1 MQPRERALVSTA
13 PTPLGHDTLL
23 PLPDSSRRRA
33 IEASHARCVA
43 LGLEPGRPPELS
55 PGPPSRLA
63 EARERH
69 RRLHEQAAPVME
81 MLFEQIIHT
90 RSIVVLADT
99 GGTILHAVGDDLF
112 LERAQQVALAPGV
125 NWSEATKG
133 TNAIGTALFNGQATL
148 VHSAE
153 HYVRANH
160 FLTCSAAPIFDHAGQ
175 LLGVL
180 DVTGDHRS
188 YHPHTL
194 AMVGMS
200 ARVIENQW
208 FADRFRH
215 GLRLHFHPRVERL
228 GTVREGML
236 ALAPDGSILGANR
249 SALELLGLGAARLR
263 GLGLQAVFGRGV
275 PELADH
281 CRRRGDEPIELHLD
295 EGESIGQ
302 RLWARV
308 VFNTPLAWPGAG
320 WATDATPA
328 PAPAAAPPPTLSK
341 PVSDTGQRTLQTL
354 EMQAIRDAVDSAGG
368 NLSQAARQ
376 LGIGRTTL
384 YRKLRSASPG

>member
-1 MQPRERALVSTA
+1 MRYAATVPYTDRALTRPAALHVGADS
-13 PTPLGHDTLL
+13 LQ
-23 PLPDSSRRRA
+23 PLPDATRRA
-33 IEASHARCVA
+33 AIVQSHERCAA
-43 LGLEPGRPPELS
+43 LGLSANHTPELS

-69 RRLHEQAAPVME
+69 RRLYEHAAPVME
-81 MLFEQIIHT
+81 MLFEQIVFT

-99 GGTILHAVGDDLF
+99 GGTILHAVGDDGF

-133 TNAIGTALFNGQATL
+133 TNAIGTALFNGAATL

-180 DVTGDHRS
+180 DVTGDRRS

-215 GLRLHFHPRVERL
+215 GLRLHFHPRVDRL

-236 ALAPDGSILGANR
+236 ALAPDGSVVGANR
-249 SALELLGLGAARLR
+249 SALELLGLHSARLR
-263 GLGLQAVFGRGV
+263 GLGLEAVFGCGV
-275 PELADH
+275 PTLADH
-281 CRRRGDEPIELHLD
+281 CRHRGDEPIEMHLGQ
-295 EGESIGQ
+295 GEAAGSSVFG
-302 RLWARV
+302 RV
-308 VFNTPLAWPGAG
+308 VFNTPLVWPTAG
-320 WATDATPA
+320 WQAEQPA
-328 PAPAAAPPPTLSK
+328 PGPAQPTL
-341 PVSDTGQRTLQTL
+341 QRL
-354 EMQAIRDAVDSAGG
+354 EMQAIQQAVDAASG
-368 NLSQAARQ
+368 NLSLAARQ

-384 YRKLRSASPG
+384 YRKLRGARPNATPRARP

>member
-1 MQPRERALVSTA
+1 VPPTLPAFNATTGLQSSAEALQ
-13 PTPLGHDTLL
+13 
-23 PLPDSSRRRA
+23 PLPDAARRTA
-33 IEASHARCVA
+33 IVQSHERSAAS
-43 LGLEPGRPPELS
+43 GLKANDTPELS

-63 EARERH
+63 EARTRH
-69 RRLHEQAAPVME
+69 RRLYEQAAPVME
-81 MLFEQIIHT
+81 MLFEQIVFT

-99 GGTILHAVGDDLF
+99 GGTILHAVGDDGF

-133 TNAIGTALFNGQATL
+133 TNAIGTALFNEAPTL

-180 DVTGDHRS
+180 DVTGDRRS

-194 AMVGMS
+194 AMVAMS

-208 FADRFRH
+208 FEDRFRH
-215 GLRLHFHPRVERL
+215 GLRLHFHPRAERL

-236 ALAPDGSILGANR
+236 ALGPDGSIVGANR
-249 SALELLGLGAARLR
+249 SALELLGLSLARLR
-263 GLGLQAVFGRGV
+263 GLGLQAVLGCDV
-275 PELADH
+275 PALADH
-281 CRRRGDEPIELHLD
+281 SRRRGDEPIALHLG
-295 EGESIGQ
+295 EGDGAGSPAFG
-302 RLWARV
+302 RV
-308 VFNTPLAWPGAG
+308 VFNTPLAWPTAG
-320 WATDATPA
+320 WRADPA
-328 PAPAAAPPPTLSK
+328 PASTPPGK
-341 PVSDTGQRTLQTL
+341 PSPPQATLQGL
-354 EMQAIRDAVDSAGG
+354 EMQAIRQAVDNAGG
-368 NLSQAARQ
+368 NLSLAARR

-384 YRKLRSASPG
+384 YRKLRGRANG